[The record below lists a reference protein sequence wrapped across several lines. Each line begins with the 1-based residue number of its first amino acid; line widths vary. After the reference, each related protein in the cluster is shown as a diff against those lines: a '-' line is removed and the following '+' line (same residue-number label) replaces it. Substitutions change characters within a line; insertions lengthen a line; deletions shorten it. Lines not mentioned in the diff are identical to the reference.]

1 MKKLLLS
8 VALFFVWVTVLYL
21 IPVDLGI
28 EKNSELNKSIDTEV
42 NYKSLFSGDIN
53 SLRNQKA
60 IYNIDPN
67 LCNINYN
74 FNTDKNIF
82 IAKK

>member
-28 EKNSELNKSIDTEV
+28 EKNSELNNSIDSEV

-53 SLRNQKA
+53 SLRSQKT
-60 IYNIDPN
+60 IFNIDPN
-67 LCNINYN
+67 LCNVNYSLYS
-74 FNTDKNIF
+74 DKNIF

>member
-8 VALFFVWVTVLYL
+8 VALFFVWVAVLYL

-28 EKNSELNKSIDTEV
+28 DKKSELNKSIDTEV
-42 NYKSLFSGDIN
+42 NYKSIFSGDIN
-53 SLRNQKA
+53 SFRTQKV
-60 IYNIDPN
+60 INNIDPN

-74 FNTDKNIF
+74 LILDKNMF
-82 IAKK
+82 IANK